1 MRPTSAE
8 DRPPDRL
15 VDTSVAV
22 ALLVP
27 DHDHHKATFEA
38 VGGLRL
44 GLAGHAAFETYSVLT
59 RLPPPAR
66 RTGGAAARLLSAN
79 FAGTRFLGA
88 DESEALLASLA
99 HNGITGGQAY
109 DALVGAAAKHHGIA
123 LTTRD
128 RRAADTYRILDV
140 DFEILG

>member
-1 MRPTSAE
+1 VTPTSAE

-27 DHDHHKATFEA
+27 DHDHHKPTFEA
-38 VGGLRL
+38 VGALQL

-79 FAGTRFLGA
+79 FPSSRFLGA
-88 DESEALLASLA
+88 GESGELLAGLA
-99 HNGITGGQAY
+99 DKGITGGQVY
-109 DALVGAAAKHHGIA
+109 DALVGAAAKHHGIVLA
-123 LTTRD
+123 TRD
-128 RRAADTYRILDV
+128 RRAADTYRALDV
-140 DFEILG
+140 DFEILA